1 MILTEA
7 LMKKVTGTIQQA
19 ARFLAALG
27 MTGGATLVVIAGSAL
42 LIALKAIAPANA
54 VAPGDVDCNGVVTSV
69 DASLVLQFTAGR
81 ITSLACAGDVNG
93 DGGTNS
99 IDSLFILQ
107 YVAGLISAFPS
118 CDVTAAPPSAQD
130 ELDAASSGTTI
141 CLQDGTYDRLFVNQK
156 SDITITGL
164 GPDRTKVSDNPD
176 HHTCLLVLNSQ
187 DITIRGVSAQDCT
200 VQAAFAG
207 DSTNVVFS
215 DVETARGPIGFQYQR
230 SSGRIDDS
238 HAHDHNDFGAIVQI
252 NSDVTIENTV
262 LENNNFG
269 ILSQDNTTMHASDDV
284 VSGNRQ
290 GGVYTLKQTGTTT
303 IAGSTIAGN
312 ALNIFTGVPGCANLP
327 AGDPDPPQCFLD
339 NPDAYRSQIAFAMSD
354 TTVSNSGGT
363 GVVIFPGVTAILQG
377 NTISGSQLTGM
388 FAWGAHVS
396 ASGDDFGSNVEN
408 AIECRAY
415 PDPQTGDRGMCDL
428 SNEHIH
434 DSLPLP
440 GGSLGGGFV
449 SEGGAFSLTGSTIEN
464 NYNIGVQ
471 VLHGGTGTI
480 ASNTIRN
487 NGGTAFCIS
496 GAGAVDVHDNTESG
510 NLAGTC
516 GEHP

>member
-1 MILTEA
+1 MTI
-7 LMKKVTGTIQQA
+7 GTA
-19 ARFLAALG
+19 FA
-27 MTGGATLVVIAGSAL
+27 VVVGSAL
-42 LIALKAIAPANA
+42 LAALKAIAP
-54 VAPGDVDCNGVVTSV
+54 VAAQTAGDVDCNGVVTSV

-81 ITSLACAGDVNG
+81 ITSLACSGDVNG

-118 CDVTAAPPSAQD
+118 CDVTAAPPSAQI
-130 ELDAASSGTTI
+130 ELDAATSGTTI
-141 CLQDGTYDRLFVNQK
+141 CLQEGTYDRLFVNQK
-156 SDITITGL
+156 SGITIIGL

-187 DITIRGVSAQDCT
+187 DITIRGVSAHDCT

-207 DSTNVVFS
+207 ASTNVVFS

-230 SSGRIDDS
+230 SSGRIEDS
-238 HAHDHNDFGAIVQI
+238 HAHDHHDFGAIVQI
-252 NSDVTIENTV
+252 NSDVTIENSV
-262 LENNNFG
+262 LENNDFG
-269 ILSQDNTTMHASDDV
+269 ILSQDNTTLHAINDV

-327 AGDPDPPQCFLD
+327 AGDPNPPQCFLD
-339 NPDAYRSQIAFAMSD
+339 NPSAYQSQIAFTMSD

-363 GVVIFPGVTAILQG
+363 GVVIFPGVTALLRG
-377 NTISGSQLTGM
+377 NTIAGSQLTGL
-388 FAWGAHVS
+388 FAWGAQVS
-396 ASGDDFGSNVEN
+396 ASGDDYGSNVEN

-415 PDPQTGDRGMCDL
+415 PAPQTGDRGMCDL

-434 DSLPLP
+434 DSLSLP
-440 GGSLGGGFV
+440 GGNLGGGFV
-449 SEGGAFSLTGSTIEN
+449 SEGGMFSLTGSTIEN
-464 NYNIGVQ
+464 NYNIGVT
-471 VLHGGTGTI
+471 VVHGGKGTVANDI
-480 ASNTIRN
+480 IRN
-487 NGGTAFCIS
+487 NGGTAFCVS
-496 GAGAVDVHDNTESG
+496 GETWTEIHDNTESG